1 MNEKN
6 ENVCRRKVSFF
17 AEETKRRKII
27 GEMRVKKRP
36 L

>member
-1 MNEKN
+1 MKMCAEGKYL
-6 ENVCRRKVSFF
+6 FF